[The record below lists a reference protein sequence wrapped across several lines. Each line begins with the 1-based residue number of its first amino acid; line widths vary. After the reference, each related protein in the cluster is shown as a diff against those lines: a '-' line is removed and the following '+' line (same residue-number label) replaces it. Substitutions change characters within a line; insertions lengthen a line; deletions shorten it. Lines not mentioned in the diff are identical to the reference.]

1 MIMVDRVS
9 FDRRVKASYAPFFN
23 GSYQSA
29 SASEK
34 AQMKSDL
41 FDMFSH
47 STWESMTAE
56 QKKDCCQALSN
67 YYADSFGIPPVSVIP
82 GKMKDYCYGGWNGS
96 YIKLNKNLFENGTVI
111 SNPPDGITDDSNM
124 QLFDTIVHETR
135 HAYQTW
141 AMEHPDEFISRAENK
156 AEARRLLS
164 EWSLNGGRYYPDSNS
179 DRYYTQPLERDA
191 WEFAHKETEKAF
203 EEIEPR
209 NGQEP
214 AAVRVYYE
222 YSWYNSNPER
232 RLNNALEQDP
242 EFQNK
247 MYSEMRDGCEAKG
260 IKYDY
265 DSELSN
271 SESVP
276 DDMQEMSQDTDTESP
291 PSQDDSVSEAEH
303 PEEQESGEENA
314 VSADIEDGY
323 EESSEPA
330 AAEEPST
337 EDTPEETSDQELSSG
352 EDGLTG
358 EIPSEETGE
367 VPSDSE
373 EIDDG
378 YLEIPHEEEA
388 EEIDDGYLEIAHGEK
403 SEAIQTETGH
413 SSEESSQ
420 SDELSSDEQQEHE
433 QNVPSEIESLNIREG
448 EENAQGNA
456 EPSPSGNQEQAQP
469 ETTEGQSAE
478 DEMSQLQ
485 GSLPAENMNTEL
497 QAEIESQNTSE
508 DAAPVRGEAESEPTE
523 NVGIAS
529 AEDEMSQLQG
539 NSSPENING
548 ESEMDSI
555 SRPDPAS
562 APETENEMESLSAPA
577 ETSVPPADS
586 GSSSD
591 TSSQGNEEDNEY
603 SY

>member
-34 AQMKSDL
+34 AQMKADL

-47 STWESMTAE
+47 STWESMTAK

-67 YYADSFGIPPVSVIP
+67 YYADSFGIPPVSVMP
-82 GKMKDYCYGGWNGS
+82 TEMDDYCYGGWNGS

-141 AMEHPDEFISRAENK
+141 AMEHPDEFVSRAENK

-164 EWSLNGGRYYPDSNS
+164 EWSLNEGRYFPDSKS
-179 DRYYTQPLERDA
+179 DRYYTQPQERDA
-191 WEFAHKETEKAF
+191 WEYAHRETEKAF

-271 SESVP
+271 SEGVP
-276 DDMQEMSQDTDTESP
+276 DDMQEMSQDTDTKSS

-314 VSADIEDGY
+314 VSADIEDGN
-323 EESSEPA
+323 EESPEPA

-378 YLEIPHEEEA
+378 YLEI
-388 EEIDDGYLEIAHGEK
+388 AHGEEP
-403 SEAIQTETGH
+403 EAIQTETGH

-420 SDELSSDEQQEHE
+420 SDELSSDEQQEYE

-448 EENAQGNA
+448 EENAKGNA
-456 EPSPSGNQEQAQP
+456 EPSPSGNQEQAKP
-469 ETTEGQSAE
+469 ETKEGQSTE

-485 GSLPAENMNTEL
+485 G
-497 QAEIESQNTSE
+497 I
-508 DAAPVRGEAESEPTE
+508 
-523 NVGIAS
+523 
-529 AEDEMSQLQG
+529 
-539 NSSPENING
+539 SSPENING

-555 SRPDPAS
+555 SRPDPVS
-562 APETENEMESLSAPA
+562 APETVNEMESLSAPA